1 MYYAIY
7 QFLYHLCGQSD
18 KIVRETKITQLSEN
32 EFHLQYDEFLDE
44 IDLKVRI
51 TKIYPTVDYA
61 VAEHEI
67 YQYEVYDS
75 VYGDDGTVTLDIV
88 VH

>member
-32 EFHLQYDEFLDE
+32 EFHLQYDEFLNE

-75 VYGDDGTVTLDIV
+75 VYDDDGTVTLHITV
-88 VH
+88 N